1 MIALLWLLVWELSL
15 LPPVQDALPDRA
27 VGLLYLA
34 LIVVGLGVGWYGV
47 VGREINRVAWIITI
61 GGFLASTSRYLGEV
75 GQYAAALGQ
84 PMQDALMLFLWLGI
98 PLAWAAHPLLA
109 GAEWAIGKARNGQ
122 GQGRERRTR
131 RRRLRYRR
139 R

>member
-15 LPPVQDALPDRA
+15 LPPAQDALPDRA

-61 GGFLASTSRYLGEV
+61 GGFLASGGIGPAHAGRLDAVPVAGDSVGLGRTS
-75 GQYAAALGQ
+75 A
-84 PMQDALMLFLWLGI
+84 
-98 PLAWAAHPLLA
+98 
-109 GAEWAIGKARNGQ
+109 
-122 GQGRERRTR
+122 TR
-131 RRRLRYRR
+131 RRGMGDWQGAERAGAGPGAPYPPATAAVSPAVGKWRIVL
-139 R
+139 